1 MSFKEEIY
9 KACENH
15 VNNRINFLQKILN
28 DLKDGA
34 QNDAKSSAGDKHETS
49 LSMMQLEQ
57 EKVRKQLNEA
67 QEMNAILEKI
77 NPKIVS
83 IKINKGSLIKT
94 NIGYFYIAVALGKLK
109 VGNEEIYS
117 ISLQSPMAKKLLGLS
132 LNDQTEMNSKKIII
146 QVIN

>member
-1 MSFKEEIY
+1 
-9 KACENH
+9 
-15 VNNRINFLQKILN
+15 
-28 DLKDGA
+28 
-34 QNDAKSSAGDKHETS
+34 
-49 LSMMQLEQ
+49 
-57 EKVRKQLNEA
+57 
-67 QEMNAILEKI
+67 MNAILEKI

-83 IKINKGSLIKT
+83 IKINRGSLIKT

-132 LNDQTEMNSKKIII
+132 LNEQTEMNSKKIII